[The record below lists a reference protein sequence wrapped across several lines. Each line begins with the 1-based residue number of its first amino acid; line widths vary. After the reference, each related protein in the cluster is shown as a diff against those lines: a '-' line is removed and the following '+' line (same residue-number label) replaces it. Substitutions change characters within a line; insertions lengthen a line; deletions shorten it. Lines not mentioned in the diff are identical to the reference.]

1 MFIVTIFQVSMTS
14 IVFQLFSK
22 IEFSG
27 VNPCFLREHLSDAN
41 MWFLELGG
49 ESALQFKGYAE
60 DLK

>member
-27 VNPCFLREHLSDAN
+27 VNPCFLERAPVGCEHVVFGARR
-41 MWFLELGG
+41 
-49 ESALQFKGYAE
+49 
-60 DLK
+60 